1 MATPLV
7 IHDRNVMRELI
18 LSSRTMGRRIGFIP
32 TMGSLHAGHTSLVD
46 QAVAE
51 CNDVVTSIFVN
62 PSQFG
67 PQEDFEQYPR
77 DFDADFNLLARHD
90 VRWIFAPD
98 VHEMYPPGD
107 STRIEIDGPAE
118 PYEGTLR
125 PGHFSG
131 VATIV
136 FRLLQ
141 AAPSHA
147 VYFGAKDWQ
156 QVLVVR
162 KMVHDLKLD
171 VEVMTCPT
179 VRDTDGLA
187 LSSRNTYLSESER
200 NRAQTIYAALEQAAQ
215 NWCRGLAIDTIEQKV
230 RDMLSAKEIQID
242 YAYIVHTESL
252 KKISEV
258 SQNTPAIFLIACRVG
273 STRLIDNILLP
284 SQALSSC

>member
-1 MATPLV
+1 MSTPLV
-7 IHDRNVMRELI
+7 IRDRNAMRNLI
-18 LSSRTMGRRIGFIP
+18 LTNQKMGRRIGFVP

-46 QAVAE
+46 RAVAE
-51 CNDVVTSIFVN
+51 CDDVVTSIFVN

-77 DFDADFNLLARHD
+77 DFDTDFNLLAQHE

-107 STRIEIDGPAE
+107 STRIEISGPAK
-118 PYEGTLR
+118 PYEGQLR

-136 FRLLQ
+136 LRLLQ
-141 AAPSHA
+141 SAPAHS

-162 KMVHDLKLD
+162 QMVHDLGLD
-171 VEVMTCPT
+171 VEVMTCPI
-179 VRDTDGLA
+179 VRDKNGLA
-187 LSSRNTYLSESER
+187 LSSRNAYLSESER
-200 NRAQTIYAALEQAAQ
+200 TRAQTIYSALQQAEK
-215 NWCRGLAIDTIEQKV
+215 NWCRGLAIDKIEQNV
-230 RDMLSAKEIQID
+230 RDMLSAKEIRID
-242 YAYIVHTESL
+242 YADIVHAESL
-252 KKISEV
+252 KKISEM
-258 SQNTPAIFLIACRVG
+258 SRNTPAIFLIACHVG

-284 SQALSSC
+284 SQA

>member
-1 MATPLV
+1 MSTPLV
-7 IHDRNVMRELI
+7 IRDRNTMRNLI
-18 LSSRTMGRRIGFIP
+18 LTNQTMGRRIGFVP

-46 QAVAE
+46 RAMAE
-51 CNDVVTSIFVN
+51 CDDVVTSIFVN

-77 DFDADFNLLARHD
+77 DFDADFNLLAQHD

-107 STRIEIDGPAE
+107 STRIEISGPAE
-118 PYEGTLR
+118 PYEGRLR

-141 AAPSHA
+141 STPANT

-162 KMVHDLKLD
+162 QMVRDLGLD
-171 VEVMTCPT
+171 VEVMTCPI
-179 VRDTDGLA
+179 VRDKDGLA
-187 LSSRNTYLSESER
+187 LSSRNAYLSESER
-200 NRAQTIYAALEQAAQ
+200 TRAQTIYSALQQAEE
-215 NWCRGLAIDTIEQKV
+215 NWCRGLAIDKIELKV
-230 RDMLSAKEIQID
+230 RDMLSAREIRID
-242 YAYIVHTESL
+242 YADIVHAESL

-258 SQNTPAIFLIACRVG
+258 SRNTPAIFLIACHVG

-284 SQALSSC
+284 SQT

>member
-1 MATPLV
+1 MSTPLV
-7 IHDRNVMRELI
+7 IRDRNAMRNLI
-18 LSSRTMGRRIGFIP
+18 LTNQKMGRRIGFVP

-46 QAVAE
+46 RAVAE
-51 CNDVVTSIFVN
+51 CDDVVTSIFVN

-77 DFDADFNLLARHD
+77 DFDTDFNLLAQHE

-107 STRIEIDGPAE
+107 STRIEISGPAK
-118 PYEGTLR
+118 PYEGQLR

-136 FRLLQ
+136 LRLLQ
-141 AAPSHA
+141 SAPAHS

-162 KMVHDLKLD
+162 QMVHDLGLD
-171 VEVMTCPT
+171 VEVMTCPI
-179 VRDTDGLA
+179 VRDKNGLA
-187 LSSRNTYLSESER
+187 LSSRNAYLSESER
-200 NRAQTIYAALEQAAQ
+200 TRAQTIYSALQQAEK
-215 NWCRGLAIDTIEQKV
+215 NWCRGLAIDKIEQNV
-230 RDMLSAKEIQID
+230 RDMLSAKEIRID
-242 YAYIVHTESL
+242 YANIVHAESL
-252 KKISEV
+252 KKISEM
-258 SQNTPAIFLIACRVG
+258 SRNTPAIFLIACHVG

-284 SQALSSC
+284 SQA

>member
-1 MATPLV
+1 MSTPLV
-7 IHDRNVMRELI
+7 IRDRNTMRNLI
-18 LSSRTMGRRIGFIP
+18 LTNQTMGRRIGFVP

-46 QAVAE
+46 RAMAE
-51 CNDVVTSIFVN
+51 CDDVVTSIFVN

-67 PQEDFEQYPR
+67 PQEDFERYPR
-77 DFDADFNLLARHD
+77 DFDADFNLLAQHN

-107 STRIEIDGPAE
+107 STRIEISGPAE
-118 PYEGTLR
+118 PYEGQLR

-141 AAPSHA
+141 STPANT

-162 KMVHDLKLD
+162 QMVHDLGLD
-171 VEVMTCPT
+171 VEVMTCPI
-179 VRDTDGLA
+179 VRDKDGLA
-187 LSSRNTYLSESER
+187 LSSRNAYLSESER
-200 NRAQTIYAALEQAAQ
+200 TRAQTIYSALQQAEE
-215 NWCRGLAIDTIEQKV
+215 NWCRGLAIDNIELMV
-230 RDMLSAKEIQID
+230 RDMLSAREIRID
-242 YAYIVHTESL
+242 YADIVYAESL

-258 SQNTPAIFLIACRVG
+258 SRNTPAIFLIACHVG

-284 SQALSSC
+284 SQT

>member
-1 MATPLV
+1 MSTPLV
-7 IHDRNVMRELI
+7 IRDRNTMRNLI
-18 LSSRTMGRRIGFIP
+18 LTNQTMGRRIGFVP

-46 QAVAE
+46 RAMAE
-51 CNDVVTSIFVN
+51 CDDVVTSIFVN

-67 PQEDFEQYPR
+67 PQEDFERYPR
-77 DFDADFNLLARHD
+77 DFDADFNLLAQHD

-107 STRIEIDGPAE
+107 STRIEISGPAE
-118 PYEGTLR
+118 PYEGQLR

-141 AAPSHA
+141 STPANT

-162 KMVHDLKLD
+162 QMVRDLGLD
-171 VEVMTCPT
+171 VEVMTCPI
-179 VRDTDGLA
+179 VRDKDGLA
-187 LSSRNTYLSESER
+187 LSSRNAYLSESER
-200 NRAQTIYAALEQAAQ
+200 TRAQTIYAALQQAEE
-215 NWCRGLAIDTIEQKV
+215 NWCRGLAIDKIELKV
-230 RDMLSAKEIQID
+230 RDMLSAREIRID
-242 YAYIVHTESL
+242 YADIVHAESL
-252 KKISEV
+252 RKISEV
-258 SQNTPAIFLIACRVG
+258 SRNTPAIFLIACHVG

-284 SQALSSC
+284 SQT

>member
-1 MATPLV
+1 MSTPLV
-7 IHDRNVMRELI
+7 IRDRNTMRNLI
-18 LSSRTMGRRIGFIP
+18 LTNQTMGRRIGFVP

-46 QAVAE
+46 RAMAE
-51 CNDVVTSIFVN
+51 CDDVVTSIFVN

-67 PQEDFEQYPR
+67 PQEDFERYPR
-77 DFDADFNLLARHD
+77 DFDADFNLLAQHD

-107 STRIEIDGPAE
+107 STHIEISGPAE
-118 PYEGTLR
+118 PYEGQLR

-141 AAPSHA
+141 STPANT

-162 KMVHDLKLD
+162 QMVHDLGLD
-171 VEVMTCPT
+171 VEVMTCPI
-179 VRDTDGLA
+179 VRDKDGLA
-187 LSSRNTYLSESER
+187 LSSRNAYLSESER
-200 NRAQTIYAALEQAAQ
+200 TRAQTIYSALQQAEE
-215 NWCRGLAIDTIEQKV
+215 NWCRGLAIDNIELRV
-230 RDMLSAKEIQID
+230 RDMLSAREIRID
-242 YAYIVHTESL
+242 YADIVHAESL
-252 KKISEV
+252 KNISEV
-258 SQNTPAIFLIACRVG
+258 SRNTPAIFLIACHVG

-284 SQALSSC
+284 SQT

>member
-1 MATPLV
+1 MSTPLV
-7 IHDRNVMRELI
+7 IRDRNTMRNLI
-18 LSSRTMGRRIGFIP
+18 LTNQTMGRRIGFVP

-46 QAVAE
+46 RAMAE
-51 CNDVVTSIFVN
+51 CDDVVTSIFVN

-77 DFDADFNLLARHD
+77 DFDADFNLLAQHD

-107 STRIEIDGPAE
+107 STRIEISGPAE
-118 PYEGTLR
+118 PYEGQLR

-141 AAPSHA
+141 STPANA

-162 KMVHDLKLD
+162 QMVHDLGLD
-171 VEVMTCPT
+171 VEVMTCPI
-179 VRDTDGLA
+179 VRDKDGLA
-187 LSSRNTYLSESER
+187 LSSRNAYLSESER
-200 NRAQTIYAALEQAAQ
+200 TRAQTIYSALQQAEE
-215 NWCRGLAIDTIEQKV
+215 NWCRGLAIDNIELNV
-230 RDMLSAKEIQID
+230 RDMLSAREIRID
-242 YAYIVHTESL
+242 YADIVHAESL

-258 SQNTPAIFLIACRVG
+258 SRNTPAIFLIACHVG

-284 SQALSSC
+284 SQT

>member
-1 MATPLV
+1 MSTPLV
-7 IHDRNVMRELI
+7 IRDRNTMRNLI
-18 LSSRTMGRRIGFIP
+18 LTNQTMGRRIGFVP

-46 QAVAE
+46 RAMAE
-51 CNDVVTSIFVN
+51 CDDVVTSIFVN

-77 DFDADFNLLARHD
+77 DFDADFNLLAQHD

-98 VHEMYPPGD
+98 VHEMYPPDD
-107 STRIEIDGPAE
+107 STRIEISGPAE
-118 PYEGTLR
+118 PYEGQLR

-141 AAPSHA
+141 STPANT

-162 KMVHDLKLD
+162 QMVHDLGLD
-171 VEVMTCPT
+171 VEVMTCPI
-179 VRDTDGLA
+179 VRDKDGLA
-187 LSSRNTYLSESER
+187 LSSRNAYLSESER
-200 NRAQTIYAALEQAAQ
+200 TRAQTIYAALQQAEE
-215 NWCRGLAIDTIEQKV
+215 NWCRGLAIDKIELKV
-230 RDMLSAKEIQID
+230 RDMLSAREIRID
-242 YAYIVHTESL
+242 YADIVHAESL

-258 SQNTPAIFLIACRVG
+258 SRNTPAIFLIACHVG

-284 SQALSSC
+284 SQT

>member
-7 IHDRNVMRELI
+7 IRDRNVMRGLI
-18 LSSRTMGRRIGFIP
+18 LTNRTMGRRIGFIP

-46 QAVAE
+46 RAVAE
-51 CNDVVTSIFVN
+51 CDDVVTSIFVN

-67 PQEDFEQYPR
+67 PQEDFERYPR
-77 DFDADFNLLARHD
+77 DFDADFNLLAQHD

-107 STRIEIDGPAE
+107 STRIEISGPAE
-118 PYEGTLR
+118 PYEGQLR

-141 AAPSHA
+141 STPANT

-162 KMVHDLKLD
+162 QMVRDLGLD
-171 VEVMTCPT
+171 VEVMTCPI
-179 VRDTDGLA
+179 VRDKDGLA
-187 LSSRNTYLSESER
+187 LSSRNAYLSESER
-200 NRAQTIYAALEQAAQ
+200 TRAQTIYAALQQAEE
-215 NWCRGLAIDTIEQKV
+215 NWCRGLAIDKIELKV
-230 RDMLSAKEIQID
+230 RDMLSAREIRID
-242 YAYIVHTESL
+242 YADIVHDESL
-252 KKISEV
+252 RKISEV
-258 SQNTPAIFLIACRVG
+258 SRNTPAIFLIACHVG

-284 SQALSSC
+284 SQT

>member
-1 MATPLV
+1 MSTPLV
-7 IHDRNVMRELI
+7 IRDRNAMRNLI
-18 LSSRTMGRRIGFIP
+18 LTNQKMGRRIGFVP

-46 QAVAE
+46 RAVAE
-51 CNDVVTSIFVN
+51 CDDVVTSIFVN

-77 DFDADFNLLARHD
+77 DFDTDFNLLAQHE

-107 STRIEIDGPAE
+107 STRIEISGPAK
-118 PYEGTLR
+118 PYEGQLR

-136 FRLLQ
+136 LRLLQ
-141 AAPSHA
+141 SAPAHS

-162 KMVHDLKLD
+162 QMAHDLGLD
-171 VEVMTCPT
+171 VEVMTCPI
-179 VRDTDGLA
+179 VRDKNGLA
-187 LSSRNTYLSESER
+187 LSSRNAYLSESER
-200 NRAQTIYAALEQAAQ
+200 TRAQTIYSALQQAEK
-215 NWCRGLAIDTIEQKV
+215 NWCRGLAIDKIEQNV
-230 RDMLSAKEIQID
+230 RDMLSAKEIRID
-242 YAYIVHTESL
+242 YADIVHAESL
-252 KKISEV
+252 KKISEM
-258 SQNTPAIFLIACRVG
+258 SRNTPAIFLIACHVG

-284 SQALSSC
+284 SQA

>member
-67 PQEDFEQYPR
+67 PQEDFERYPR
-77 DFDADFNLLARHD
+77 DFDADFNLLAQHD

-107 STRIEIDGPAE
+107 STRIEISGPAE
-118 PYEGTLR
+118 PYEGQLR

-141 AAPSHA
+141 STPANT

-162 KMVHDLKLD
+162 QMVHDLGLD
-171 VEVMTCPT
+171 VEVMTCPI
-179 VRDTDGLA
+179 VRDKDGLA
-187 LSSRNTYLSESER
+187 LSSRNAYLSESER
-200 NRAQTIYAALEQAAQ
+200 TRAQTIYSALQQAEE
-215 NWCRGLAIDTIEQKV
+215 NWCRGLAIDKIELKV
-230 RDMLSAKEIQID
+230 RDMLSAREIRID
-242 YAYIVHTESL
+242 YADIVHDESL
-252 KKISEV
+252 RKISEV
-258 SQNTPAIFLIACRVG
+258 SRNTPAIFLIACHVG

-284 SQALSSC
+284 SQT

>member
-1 MATPLV
+1 MSTPLV
-7 IHDRNVMRELI
+7 IRDRNTMRNLI
-18 LSSRTMGRRIGFIP
+18 LTNQTMGRRIGFVP

-46 QAVAE
+46 RAMAE
-51 CNDVVTSIFVN
+51 CDDVVTSIFVN

-67 PQEDFEQYPR
+67 PQEDFERYPR
-77 DFDADFNLLARHD
+77 DFDADFNLLAQHD

-107 STRIEIDGPAE
+107 STRIEISGPAE
-118 PYEGTLR
+118 PYEGQLR

-141 AAPSHA
+141 STPANT

-162 KMVHDLKLD
+162 QMVRDLGLD
-171 VEVMTCPT
+171 VEVMTCPI
-179 VRDTDGLA
+179 VRDKDGLA
-187 LSSRNTYLSESER
+187 LSSRNAYLSESER
-200 NRAQTIYAALEQAAQ
+200 TRAQTIYAALQQAEE
-215 NWCRGLAIDTIEQKV
+215 NWCRGLAIDKIELKV
-230 RDMLSAKEIQID
+230 RDMLSAREIRID
-242 YAYIVHTESL
+242 YADIVHAESL

-258 SQNTPAIFLIACRVG
+258 SRNTPAIFLIACHVG

-284 SQALSSC
+284 SQT

>member
-1 MATPLV
+1 MSTPLV
-7 IHDRNVMRELI
+7 IRDRNTMRNLI
-18 LSSRTMGRRIGFIP
+18 LTNQTMGRRIGFVP

-46 QAVAE
+46 RAMAE
-51 CNDVVTSIFVN
+51 CDDVVTSIFVN

-67 PQEDFEQYPR
+67 PQEDFERYPR
-77 DFDADFNLLARHD
+77 DFDADFNLLAQHD
-90 VRWIFAPD
+90 VRWIFSPD

-107 STRIEIDGPAE
+107 STRIEISGPAE
-118 PYEGTLR
+118 PYEGQLR

-141 AAPSHA
+141 STPANT

-162 KMVHDLKLD
+162 QMVRDLGLD
-171 VEVMTCPT
+171 VEVMTCPI
-179 VRDTDGLA
+179 VRDKDGLA
-187 LSSRNTYLSESER
+187 LSSRNAYLSESER
-200 NRAQTIYAALEQAAQ
+200 TRAQTIYAALQQAEE
-215 NWCRGLAIDTIEQKV
+215 NWCRGLAIDKIELKV
-230 RDMLSAKEIQID
+230 RDMLSAREIRID
-242 YAYIVHTESL
+242 YADIVHAESL

-258 SQNTPAIFLIACRVG
+258 SRNTPAIFLIACHVG

-284 SQALSSC
+284 SQT

>member
-1 MATPLV
+1 MSTPLV
-7 IHDRNVMRELI
+7 IRDRNTMRNLI
-18 LSSRTMGRRIGFIP
+18 LTNQTKGRRIGFVP

-46 QAVAE
+46 RAMAE
-51 CNDVVTSIFVN
+51 CDDVVTSIFVN

-77 DFDADFNLLARHD
+77 DFDADFNLLAQHD

-107 STRIEIDGPAE
+107 STRIEISGPAE
-118 PYEGTLR
+118 PYEGQLR

-141 AAPSHA
+141 STPANT

-162 KMVHDLKLD
+162 QMVRDLGLD
-171 VEVMTCPT
+171 VEVMTCPI
-179 VRDTDGLA
+179 VRDKDGLA
-187 LSSRNTYLSESER
+187 LSSRNAYLSESER
-200 NRAQTIYAALEQAAQ
+200 TRAQTIYAALQQAEE
-215 NWCRGLAIDTIEQKV
+215 NWCRGLAIDKIELKV
-230 RDMLSAKEIQID
+230 RDMLSAREIRID
-242 YAYIVHTESL
+242 YADIVHAESL

-258 SQNTPAIFLIACRVG
+258 SRNTPAIFLIACHVG

-284 SQALSSC
+284 SQT

>member
-1 MATPLV
+1 MSTPLV
-7 IHDRNVMRELI
+7 IRDRNAMRNLI
-18 LSSRTMGRRIGFIP
+18 LTNQKIGRRIGFVP

-46 QAVAE
+46 RAVAE
-51 CNDVVTSIFVN
+51 CDDVVTSIFVN

-77 DFDADFNLLARHD
+77 DFDADFNLLAQHE

-107 STRIEIDGPAE
+107 STRIEISGPAE
-118 PYEGTLR
+118 PYEGQLR

-136 FRLLQ
+136 LRLLQ
-141 AAPSHA
+141 SAPAHS

-162 KMVHDLKLD
+162 QMVHDLGLD
-171 VEVMTCPT
+171 VEVMTCPI
-179 VRDTDGLA
+179 VRDNNGLA
-187 LSSRNTYLSESER
+187 LSSRNAYVSGSER
-200 NRAQTIYAALEQAAQ
+200 TRAQTIYSALQQAEK
-215 NWCRGLAIDTIEQKV
+215 NWRRGLAIDRIEQNV
-230 RDMLSAKEIQID
+230 RDMLSAKEIRID
-242 YAYIVHTESL
+242 YADIVHAESL
-252 KKISEV
+252 KKISEM
-258 SQNTPAIFLIACRVG
+258 SRNTPAIFLIACHVG

-284 SQALSSC
+284 SQA

>member
-1 MATPLV
+1 MSTPLV
-7 IHDRNVMRELI
+7 IRDRNTMRNLI
-18 LSSRTMGRRIGFIP
+18 LTNQTMGRRIGFVP

-46 QAVAE
+46 RAMAE
-51 CNDVVTSIFVN
+51 CDDVVTSIFVN

-67 PQEDFEQYPR
+67 PQEDFERYPR
-77 DFDADFNLLARHD
+77 DFDADFNLLAQHD

-107 STRIEIDGPAE
+107 STRIEISGPAE
-118 PYEGTLR
+118 PYEGQLR

-141 AAPSHA
+141 STPANT

-162 KMVHDLKLD
+162 QLVHDLGLD
-171 VEVMTCPT
+171 VEVMTCPI
-179 VRDTDGLA
+179 VRDKDGLA
-187 LSSRNTYLSESER
+187 MSSRNAYLSESER
-200 NRAQTIYAALEQAAQ
+200 TRAQTIYSALQQAEE
-215 NWCRGLAIDTIEQKV
+215 NWCRGLAIDNIERKV
-230 RDMLSAKEIQID
+230 RDMLSAREIRID
-242 YAYIVHTESL
+242 YADIVHAESL

-258 SQNTPAIFLIACRVG
+258 SRNTPAIFLIACHVG

-284 SQALSSC
+284 SQT

>member
-1 MATPLV
+1 MSTPLV
-7 IHDRNVMRELI
+7 IRDRNTMRNLI
-18 LSSRTMGRRIGFIP
+18 LTNQTMGRRIGFVP

-46 QAVAE
+46 RAMAE
-51 CNDVVTSIFVN
+51 CDDVVTSIFVN

-77 DFDADFNLLARHD
+77 DFDADFNLLAQHD

-107 STRIEIDGPAE
+107 STRIEISGPAE
-118 PYEGTLR
+118 PYEGQLR

-141 AAPSHA
+141 STPANT

-162 KMVHDLKLD
+162 QMVRDLGLD
-171 VEVMTCPT
+171 VEVMTCPI
-179 VRDTDGLA
+179 VRDKDGLA
-187 LSSRNTYLSESER
+187 LSSRNAYLSESER
-200 NRAQTIYAALEQAAQ
+200 TRAQTIYAALQQAEE
-215 NWCRGLAIDTIEQKV
+215 NWCRGLAIDKIELKV
-230 RDMLSAKEIQID
+230 RDMLSAREIRID
-242 YAYIVHTESL
+242 YADIVHDESL
-252 KKISEV
+252 RKISEV
-258 SQNTPAIFLIACRVG
+258 SRNTPAIFLIACHVG

-284 SQALSSC
+284 SQT

>member
-1 MATPLV
+1 MSTPLV
-7 IHDRNVMRELI
+7 IRDRNTMRNLI
-18 LSSRTMGRRIGFIP
+18 LTNQTMGRRIGFVP

-46 QAVAE
+46 RAMAE
-51 CNDVVTSIFVN
+51 CDDVVTSIFVN

-67 PQEDFEQYPR
+67 PQEDFERYPR
-77 DFDADFNLLARHD
+77 DFDADFNLLAQHD

-107 STRIEIDGPAE
+107 STRIEISGPAE
-118 PYEGTLR
+118 PYEGQLR

-141 AAPSHA
+141 STPANT

-162 KMVHDLKLD
+162 QMVHDLGLD
-171 VEVMTCPT
+171 VEVMTCPI
-179 VRDTDGLA
+179 VRDKDGLA
-187 LSSRNTYLSESER
+187 LSSRNAYLSESER
-200 NRAQTIYAALEQAAQ
+200 TRAQTIYSALQQAEE
-215 NWCRGLAIDTIEQKV
+215 NWCRGLAIDNIELNV
-230 RDMLSAKEIQID
+230 RDMLSAREIRID
-242 YAYIVHTESL
+242 YADIVHAESL

-258 SQNTPAIFLIACRVG
+258 SRNTPAIFLIACHVG

-284 SQALSSC
+284 SQT

>member
-1 MATPLV
+1 MSTPLV
-7 IHDRNVMRELI
+7 IRDRNTMRNLI
-18 LSSRTMGRRIGFIP
+18 LTNQTMGRRIGFVP

-46 QAVAE
+46 RAMAE
-51 CNDVVTSIFVN
+51 CDDVVTSIFVN

-67 PQEDFEQYPR
+67 PQEDFERYPR
-77 DFDADFNLLARHD
+77 DFDADFNLLAQHD

-107 STRIEIDGPAE
+107 STRIEISGPAE
-118 PYEGTLR
+118 PYEGQLR

-141 AAPSHA
+141 STPANT

-162 KMVHDLKLD
+162 QMVHDLGLD
-171 VEVMTCPT
+171 VEVMTCPI
-179 VRDTDGLA
+179 VRDKDGLA
-187 LSSRNTYLSESER
+187 LSSRNAYLSESER
-200 NRAQTIYAALEQAAQ
+200 TRAQTIYSALQQAEE
-215 NWCRGLAIDTIEQKV
+215 NWCRGLAIDNIERRV
-230 RDMLSAKEIQID
+230 RDMLSAREIRID
-242 YAYIVHTESL
+242 YADIVHAESL

-258 SQNTPAIFLIACRVG
+258 SRNTPAIFLIACHVG

-284 SQALSSC
+284 SQT

>member
-1 MATPLV
+1 MSTPLV
-7 IHDRNVMRELI
+7 IRDRNTMRNLI
-18 LSSRTMGRRIGFIP
+18 LTNQTMGRRIGFVP

-46 QAVAE
+46 RAMAE
-51 CNDVVTSIFVN
+51 CDDVVTSIFVN

-67 PQEDFEQYPR
+67 PQEDFERYPR
-77 DFDADFNLLARHD
+77 DFDADFNLLAQHD
-90 VRWIFAPD
+90 VHWIFAPD

-107 STRIEIDGPAE
+107 STRIEISGPAE
-118 PYEGTLR
+118 PYEGQLR

-141 AAPSHA
+141 STPANT

-162 KMVHDLKLD
+162 QMVHDLGLD
-171 VEVMTCPT
+171 VEVMTCPI
-179 VRDTDGLA
+179 VRDKDGLA
-187 LSSRNTYLSESER
+187 LSSRNAYLSESER
-200 NRAQTIYAALEQAAQ
+200 TRAQTIYAALQQAEE
-215 NWCRGLAIDTIEQKV
+215 NWCRGLAIDKIELKV
-230 RDMLSAKEIQID
+230 RDMLSAREIRID
-242 YAYIVHTESL
+242 YADIVHAESL

-258 SQNTPAIFLIACRVG
+258 SRNTPAIFLIACHVG

-284 SQALSSC
+284 SQT

>member
-1 MATPLV
+1 MSTPLV
-7 IHDRNVMRELI
+7 IRDRNTMRNLI
-18 LSSRTMGRRIGFIP
+18 LTNQTMGRRIGFVP

-46 QAVAE
+46 RAMAE
-51 CNDVVTSIFVN
+51 CDDVVTSIFVN

-67 PQEDFEQYPR
+67 PQEDFERYPR
-77 DFDADFNLLARHD
+77 DFDADFNLLAQHD

-107 STRIEIDGPAE
+107 STRIEISGPAE
-118 PYEGTLR
+118 PYEGQLR

-141 AAPSHA
+141 STPANT

-162 KMVHDLKLD
+162 QMVRDLGLD
-171 VEVMTCPT
+171 VEVMTCPI
-179 VRDTDGLA
+179 VRDKDGLA
-187 LSSRNTYLSESER
+187 LSSRNAYLSESER
-200 NRAQTIYAALEQAAQ
+200 TRAQTIYSALQQAEE
-215 NWCRGLAIDTIEQKV
+215 NWCRGLAIDKIELKV
-230 RDMLSAKEIQID
+230 RDMLSAREIRID
-242 YAYIVHTESL
+242 YADIVHDESL
-252 KKISEV
+252 RKISEV
-258 SQNTPAIFLIACRVG
+258 SRNTPAIFLIACHVG

-284 SQALSSC
+284 SQT

>member
-1 MATPLV
+1 MSTPLV
-7 IHDRNVMRELI
+7 IRDRNTMRNLI
-18 LSSRTMGRRIGFIP
+18 LTNQTKGRRIGFVP

-46 QAVAE
+46 RAMAE
-51 CNDVVTSIFVN
+51 CDDVVTSIFVN

-77 DFDADFNLLARHD
+77 DFDADFNLLAQHD

-107 STRIEIDGPAE
+107 STRIEISGPAE
-118 PYEGTLR
+118 PYEGQLR

-141 AAPSHA
+141 STPANT

-162 KMVHDLKLD
+162 QMVHDLGLD
-171 VEVMTCPT
+171 VEVMTCPI
-179 VRDTDGLA
+179 VRDKDGLA
-187 LSSRNTYLSESER
+187 LSSRNAYLSESER
-200 NRAQTIYAALEQAAQ
+200 TRAQTIYAALQQAEE
-215 NWCRGLAIDTIEQKV
+215 NWCRGLAIDKIELKV
-230 RDMLSAKEIQID
+230 RDMLSAREIRID
-242 YAYIVHTESL
+242 YADIVHDESL
-252 KKISEV
+252 RKISEV
-258 SQNTPAIFLIACRVG
+258 SRNTPAIFLIACHVG

-284 SQALSSC
+284 SQT

>member
-1 MATPLV
+1 MSTPLV
-7 IHDRNVMRELI
+7 IRDRNTMRNLI
-18 LSSRTMGRRIGFIP
+18 LTNQTKGRRIGFVP

-46 QAVAE
+46 RAMAE
-51 CNDVVTSIFVN
+51 CDDVVTSIFVN

-77 DFDADFNLLARHD
+77 DFDADFNLLAQHD

-107 STRIEIDGPAE
+107 STRIEISGPAE
-118 PYEGTLR
+118 PYEGQLR

-141 AAPSHA
+141 STPANT
-147 VYFGAKDWQ
+147 VYFGEKDWQ

-162 KMVHDLKLD
+162 QMVRDLGLD
-171 VEVMTCPT
+171 VEVMTCPI
-179 VRDTDGLA
+179 VRDKDGLA
-187 LSSRNTYLSESER
+187 LSSRNAYLSESER
-200 NRAQTIYAALEQAAQ
+200 TRAQTIYAALQQAEE
-215 NWCRGLAIDTIEQKV
+215 NWCRGLAIDKIELKV
-230 RDMLSAKEIQID
+230 RDMLSAREIRID
-242 YAYIVHTESL
+242 YADIVHAESL

-258 SQNTPAIFLIACRVG
+258 SRNTPAIFLIACHVG

-284 SQALSSC
+284 SQT

>member
-7 IHDRNVMRELI
+7 IRDRNVMRGLI
-18 LSSRTMGRRIGFIP
+18 LTNRTMGRRIGFIP

-46 QAVAE
+46 RAVAE
-51 CNDVVTSIFVN
+51 CDDVVTSIFVN

-77 DFDADFNLLARHD
+77 DFDADFNLLAQHD

-107 STRIEIDGPAE
+107 STRIEIGGPAE
-118 PYEGTLR
+118 PYEGKLR

-171 VEVMTCPT
+171 VEVMTCPI

-187 LSSRNTYLSESER
+187 LSSRNTYLNDSER
-200 NRAQTIYAALEQAAQ
+200 KRAQTIYAALEQAKHD
-215 NWCRGLAIDTIEQKV
+215 WCRGLAIDTIEQKLK
-230 RDMLSAKEIQID
+230 DMLSAKEIQID
-242 YAYIVHTESL
+242 YADIVHAESL
-252 KKISEV
+252 EKISEV

-284 SQALSSC
+284 SQDLSSC

>member
-67 PQEDFEQYPR
+67 PQEDFERYPR
-77 DFDADFNLLARHD
+77 DFDADFNLLAQHD

-107 STRIEIDGPAE
+107 STRIEISGPAE
-118 PYEGTLR
+118 PYEGQLR

-141 AAPSHA
+141 STPANT

-162 KMVHDLKLD
+162 QMVRDLGLD
-171 VEVMTCPT
+171 VEVMTCPI
-179 VRDTDGLA
+179 VRDKDGLA
-187 LSSRNTYLSESER
+187 LSSRNAYLSESER
-200 NRAQTIYAALEQAAQ
+200 TRAQTIYSALQQAEE
-215 NWCRGLAIDTIEQKV
+215 NWCRGLAIDKIELKV
-230 RDMLSAKEIQID
+230 RDMLSAREIRID
-242 YAYIVHTESL
+242 YADIVHDESL
-252 KKISEV
+252 RKISEV
-258 SQNTPAIFLIACRVG
+258 SRNTPAIFLIACHVG

-284 SQALSSC
+284 SQT

>member
-1 MATPLV
+1 MSTPLV
-7 IHDRNVMRELI
+7 IRDRNTMRNLI
-18 LSSRTMGRRIGFIP
+18 LTNQTMGRRIGFVP

-46 QAVAE
+46 RAMAE
-51 CNDVVTSIFVN
+51 CDDVVTSIFVN

-77 DFDADFNLLARHD
+77 DFDADFNLLAQHD

-107 STRIEIDGPAE
+107 STRIEISGPAE
-118 PYEGTLR
+118 PYEGQLR

-141 AAPSHA
+141 STPANT

-162 KMVHDLKLD
+162 QMVHDLGLD
-171 VEVMTCPT
+171 VEVMTCPI
-179 VRDTDGLA
+179 VRDKDGLA
-187 LSSRNTYLSESER
+187 LSSRNAYLSESER
-200 NRAQTIYAALEQAAQ
+200 TRAQTIYSALQQAEE
-215 NWCRGLAIDTIEQKV
+215 NWCRGLAIDKIELKV
-230 RDMLSAKEIQID
+230 RDMLSAREIRID
-242 YAYIVHTESL
+242 YADIVHDESL
-252 KKISEV
+252 RKISEV
-258 SQNTPAIFLIACRVG
+258 SRNTPAIFLIACHVG

-284 SQALSSC
+284 SQT

>member
-1 MATPLV
+1 MSTPLV
-7 IHDRNVMRELI
+7 IRDRNTMRNLI
-18 LSSRTMGRRIGFIP
+18 LTNQTMGRRIGFVP

-46 QAVAE
+46 RAMAE
-51 CNDVVTSIFVN
+51 CDDVATSIFVN

-67 PQEDFEQYPR
+67 PQEDFERYPR
-77 DFDADFNLLARHD
+77 DFDADFNLLAQHD

-107 STRIEIDGPAE
+107 STRIEISGPAE
-118 PYEGTLR
+118 PYEGQLR

-141 AAPSHA
+141 STPANT

-162 KMVHDLKLD
+162 QMVHDLGLD
-171 VEVMTCPT
+171 VEVMTCPI
-179 VRDTDGLA
+179 VRDKDGLA
-187 LSSRNTYLSESER
+187 LSSRNAYLSESER
-200 NRAQTIYAALEQAAQ
+200 TRAQTIYAALQQAEE
-215 NWCRGLAIDTIEQKV
+215 NWCRGLAIDKIELKV
-230 RDMLSAKEIQID
+230 RDMLSAREIRID
-242 YAYIVHTESL
+242 YADIVHDESL
-252 KKISEV
+252 RKISEV
-258 SQNTPAIFLIACRVG
+258 SRNTPAIFLIACHVG

-284 SQALSSC
+284 SQT

>member
-1 MATPLV
+1 MSTPLV
-7 IHDRNVMRELI
+7 IRDRNTMRNLI
-18 LSSRTMGRRIGFIP
+18 LTNQTMGRRIGFVP
-32 TMGSLHAGHTSLVD
+32 TMGSLHEGHTSLVD
-46 QAVAE
+46 RAMAE
-51 CNDVVTSIFVN
+51 CDDVVTSIFVN

-67 PQEDFEQYPR
+67 PQEDFERYPR
-77 DFDADFNLLARHD
+77 DFDADFNLLAQHD

-107 STRIEIDGPAE
+107 STRIEISGPAE
-118 PYEGTLR
+118 PYEGQLR

-141 AAPSHA
+141 STPANT

-162 KMVHDLKLD
+162 QMVHDLGLD
-171 VEVMTCPT
+171 VEVMTCPI
-179 VRDTDGLA
+179 VRDKDGLA
-187 LSSRNTYLSESER
+187 LSSRNAYLSESER
-200 NRAQTIYAALEQAAQ
+200 TRAQTIYAALQQAEE
-215 NWCRGLAIDTIEQKV
+215 NWCRGLAIDKIELKV
-230 RDMLSAKEIQID
+230 RDMLSAREIRID
-242 YAYIVHTESL
+242 YADIVHAESL

-258 SQNTPAIFLIACRVG
+258 SRNTPAIFLIACHVG

-284 SQALSSC
+284 SQT

>member
-1 MATPLV
+1 MSTPLV
-7 IHDRNVMRELI
+7 IRDRNAMRNLI
-18 LSSRTMGRRIGFIP
+18 LTNQKIGRRIGFVP

-46 QAVAE
+46 RAVAE
-51 CNDVVTSIFVN
+51 CDDVVTSIFVN

-77 DFDADFNLLARHD
+77 DFDADFNLLAQHE

-107 STRIEIDGPAE
+107 STRIEISGPAE
-118 PYEGTLR
+118 PYEGQLR

-136 FRLLQ
+136 LRLLQ
-141 AAPSHA
+141 SAPAHS

-162 KMVHDLKLD
+162 QMVHDLGLD
-171 VEVMTCPT
+171 VEVMTCPI
-179 VRDTDGLA
+179 VRDNNGLA
-187 LSSRNTYLSESER
+187 LSSRNAYLSGSER
-200 NRAQTIYAALEQAAQ
+200 TRAQTIYSALQQAEK
-215 NWCRGLAIDTIEQKV
+215 NWCRGLAIDRIEQNV
-230 RDMLSAKEIQID
+230 RDMLSAKEIRID
-242 YAYIVHTESL
+242 YADIVHAESL
-252 KKISEV
+252 KKISER
-258 SQNTPAIFLIACRVG
+258 SRNTPAIFLIACHVG

-284 SQALSSC
+284 IQP

>member
-1 MATPLV
+1 MSTPLV
-7 IHDRNVMRELI
+7 IRDRNTMRNLI
-18 LSSRTMGRRIGFIP
+18 LTNQTKGRRIGFVP

-46 QAVAE
+46 RAMAE
-51 CNDVVTSIFVN
+51 CDDVVTSIFVN

-67 PQEDFEQYPR
+67 PQEDFERYPR
-77 DFDADFNLLARHD
+77 DFDADFNLLAQHD

-107 STRIEIDGPAE
+107 STRIEISGPAE
-118 PYEGTLR
+118 PYEGQLR

-141 AAPSHA
+141 STPANT

-162 KMVHDLKLD
+162 QMVHDLGLD
-171 VEVMTCPT
+171 VEVMTCPI
-179 VRDTDGLA
+179 VRDKDGLA
-187 LSSRNTYLSESER
+187 LSSRNAYLSESER
-200 NRAQTIYAALEQAAQ
+200 TRAQTIYAALQQAEE
-215 NWCRGLAIDTIEQKV
+215 NWCRGLAIDKIELKV
-230 RDMLSAKEIQID
+230 RDMLSAREIRID
-242 YAYIVHTESL
+242 YADIVHDESL
-252 KKISEV
+252 RKISEV
-258 SQNTPAIFLIACRVG
+258 SRNTPAIFLIACHVG

-284 SQALSSC
+284 SQT

>member
-1 MATPLV
+1 MSTPLV
-7 IHDRNVMRELI
+7 IRDRNTMRNLI
-18 LSSRTMGRRIGFIP
+18 LTNQTMGRRIGFVP

-46 QAVAE
+46 RAMAE
-51 CNDVVTSIFVN
+51 CDDVVTSIFVN

-67 PQEDFEQYPR
+67 PQEDFERYPR
-77 DFDADFNLLARHD
+77 DFDADFNLLAQHD

-107 STRIEIDGPAE
+107 STRIEISGPAE
-118 PYEGTLR
+118 PYEGQLR

-141 AAPSHA
+141 STPANT

-162 KMVHDLKLD
+162 QMVHDLGLD
-171 VEVMTCPT
+171 VEVMTCPI
-179 VRDTDGLA
+179 VRDKDGLA
-187 LSSRNTYLSESER
+187 MSSRNAYLSESER
-200 NRAQTIYAALEQAAQ
+200 TRAQTIYSALQQAKE
-215 NWCRGLAIDTIEQKV
+215 NWCRGLAIDNIERKV
-230 RDMLSAKEIQID
+230 RDMLSAREIRID
-242 YAYIVHTESL
+242 YADIVHAESL

-258 SQNTPAIFLIACRVG
+258 SRNTPAIFLIACHVG

-284 SQALSSC
+284 SQT